1 MRWVGLVLGVNSP
14 GLHPVL
20 IPEGKAK
27 GRGRV
32 FNGASVGSMDAQKPK
47 APLVDQKP
55 KAPLVDQKPKAPLV
69 EPFSSAIMSSFRL
82 LMLDGP
88 EVLPGEGRG

>member
-1 MRWVGLVLGVNSP
+1 M
-14 GLHPVL
+14 
-20 IPEGKAK
+20 
-27 GRGRV
+27 

-47 APLVDQKP
+47 APLLDQKPKAPLLDQKP

-88 EVLPGEGRG
+88 EVLP

>member
-1 MRWVGLVLGVNSP
+1 LGVNSP

-47 APLVDQKP
+47 APL
-55 KAPLVDQKPKAPLV
+55 LDQKPKAPLV

>member
-1 MRWVGLVLGVNSP
+1 MGVNSP

-20 IPEGKAK
+20 IPSKGKAK

-32 FNGASVGSMDAQKPK
+32 FNGASVGSMDAQKPSM
-47 APLVDQKP
+47 PL
-55 KAPLVDQKPKAPLV
+55 L

-88 EVLPGEGRG
+88 EVLP

>member
-47 APLVDQKP
+47 APLLDQKP
-55 KAPLVDQKPKAPLV
+55 KAPLL

>member
-1 MRWVGLVLGVNSP
+1 MGVNSP

-47 APLVDQKP
+47 APL
-55 KAPLVDQKPKAPLV
+55 LDQKPKAPLV

-88 EVLPGEGRG
+88 EVLP

>member
-1 MRWVGLVLGVNSP
+1 MVLGVNSP

-47 APLVDQKP
+47 APL
-55 KAPLVDQKPKAPLV
+55 LDQKPKAPLV

>member
-1 MRWVGLVLGVNSP
+1 MGVNSP

-47 APLVDQKP
+47 APL
-55 KAPLVDQKPKAPLV
+55 LDQKPKAPLV

>member
-1 MRWVGLVLGVNSP
+1 MGVNSP

-47 APLVDQKP
+47 APLLDQKP
-55 KAPLVDQKPKAPLV
+55 KAPLL

>member
-1 MRWVGLVLGVNSP
+1 MLLGVIPP

-20 IPEGKAK
+20 IPKGKAK

-32 FNGASVGSMDAQKPK
+32 FNGASVGSVDAQKPSM
-47 APLVDQKP
+47 PL
-55 KAPLVDQKPKAPLV
+55 L

-88 EVLPGEGRG
+88 EVLP

>member
-1 MRWVGLVLGVNSP
+1 MGVNSP

-20 IPEGKAK
+20 IPKGKAK

-32 FNGASVGSMDAQKPK
+32 FNGASVGSMAAQKPK
-47 APLVDQKP
+47 APL
-55 KAPLVDQKPKAPLV
+55 L

-88 EVLPGEGRG
+88 EVLP

>member
-1 MRWVGLVLGVNSP
+1 MRVNSP

-20 IPEGKAK
+20 IPKGKAK

-32 FNGASVGSMDAQKPK
+32 FMFNGASVGSMDAQKPSM
-47 APLVDQKP
+47 PL
-55 KAPLVDQKPKAPLV
+55 L

-88 EVLPGEGRG
+88 EVLP

>member
-47 APLVDQKP
+47 APL
-55 KAPLVDQKPKAPLV
+55 LDQKPKAPLV